1 MILTAKKL
9 FRKTLQQSNNM
20 SQPIALFC
28 SEQKIKNFTSA
39 NANLSPELLTPFIL
53 EAQDIE
59 LQYYLGST
67 FYFSIQDQVLTGT
80 VSADNQFL
88 LDNYIS
94 KALIQWGLMRA
105 LPFIKYRIFNKSVL
119 SPTAENAESIT
130 LEELQF
136 LQQELRTAGNFYA
149 ERMNDWIVLHPG
161 AYSVFFSQ
169 RVNDGMMPS
178 YAPGQYG
185 ELVTPVM
192 PYAWKKY
199 FSRGG
204 VNDPSYCPEGL
215 FPNTYV
221 NTSIGPS

>member
-1 MILTAKKL
+1 
-9 FRKTLQQSNNM
+9 M
-20 SQPIALFC
+20 SQKIALFC
-28 SEQKIKNFTSA
+28 SEEKIKAFTSA
-39 NANLSPELLTPFIL
+39 NQNLSPELLVPYIL

-67 FYFSIQDQVLTGT
+67 FYFSIQDQVLNGN

-88 LDNYIS
+88 IDNYIS

-119 SPTAENAESIT
+119 SPTAENSDSVS
-130 LEELQF
+130 LEEIQF
-136 LQQELRTAGNFYA
+136 LQQELRTAGNFYCQ
-149 ERMNDWIVLHPG
+149 RMTDWIQLHPG

-169 RVNDGMMPS
+169 RVTDGMMPS

-185 ELVTPVM
+185 EIVTPVM
-192 PYAWKKY
+192 PYAWRKY
-199 FSRGG
+199 YAQGG
-204 VNDPSYCPEGL
+204 VNDPSYCVEGL

-221 NTSIGPS
+221 NNSIGPS

>member
-1 MILTAKKL
+1 
-9 FRKTLQQSNNM
+9 M
-20 SQPIALFC
+20 SQKIALLI
-28 SEQKIKNFTSA
+28 SEEKLKNFTA
-39 NANLSPELLTPFIL
+39 TNQNLSPELLVPYIL

-67 FYFSIQDQVLTGT
+67 FYFSILNQVLSGT

-88 LDNYIS
+88 IDNYIS
-94 KALIQWGLMRA
+94 KALVQWALMRA

-119 SPTAENAESIT
+119 APTAENSDSVS
-130 LEELQF
+130 LEEIQF
-136 LQQELRTAGNFYA
+136 LQSELRTAGNFYC
-149 ERMNDWIVLHPG
+149 ERMTDWIQLHPG
-161 AYSVFFSQ
+161 AYPVFFSS
-169 RVNDGMMPS
+169 RVQDGLMPS

-199 FSRGG
+199 FSQGG
-204 VNDPSYCPEGL
+204 VNDPSYCVEGL

-221 NTSIGPS
+221 SNSIGPQ